1 MKRLNAICVALCV
14 LATLPAA
21 AQTESVSY
29 PNRPVTWV
37 VPFSA
42 GSVYDNTA
50 RIIGNVLGEKL
61 GQPVVI
67 QNKPGASGIIGTQ
80 LVQQAKPDGYTML
93 YSGVSPLA
101 IYPWLYKN
109 LPYEPQ
115 KSFVPVNGV
124 FDTTPILVVNAAK
137 PYKTI
142 GEFVDYLKKHP
153 GEVNYGATRGG
164 LVHLTGEMLQV
175 ASNTSMQMVPYTE
188 SAKLYAD
195 LVSGTID
202 GMFDFT
208 ATIRPYVEAGKVIPL
223 AVASPQRLTAFPNV
237 PTFRESGIDV
247 NMTAWAIVVM
257 PTGTPGDIVRKM
269 SAALAEALRDPAVTK
284 YMEQNNFGNLG
295 HLGPEQLQK
304 VIAEETAKYKVLVEK
319 SGVSL
324 EQ

>member
-1 MKRLNAICVALCV
+1 MKRLGPLCVALSLLTV
-14 LATLPAA
+14 LPAV
-21 AQTESVSY
+21 AQTEPAVY

-37 VPFSA
+37 VPFSP

-50 RIIGNVLGEKL
+50 RIIGNVAGDKL
-61 GQPVVI
+61 GQPIVI

-101 IYPWLYKN
+101 IYPWLYKK

-124 FDTTPILVVNAAK
+124 FDTTPILVVNAGR

-142 GEFVDYLKKHP
+142 AEFVDYLKKNP
-153 GEVNYGATRGG
+153 GKVNYGATRGG

-175 ASNTSMQMVPYTE
+175 ASGTSMQMVPYTE

-195 LVSGTID
+195 LISGTVD

-208 ATIRPYVEAGKVIPL
+208 ATIRPYVEAGKVVPL
-223 AVASPQRLTAFPNV
+223 AVASAERLAAFPNV
-237 PTFRESGIDV
+237 PTFKESGIDV

-257 PTGTPGDIVRKM
+257 PAGTPAEIVNKM
-269 SAALAEALRDPAVTK
+269 SAAFAEAMRDPSVTK

-295 HLGPEQLQK
+295 QLGPEKLRELI
-304 VIAEETAKYKVLVEK
+304 VHETAKYKGLVER

-324 EQ
+324 E

>member
-1 MKRLNAICVALCV
+1 MKRLGPLCVALSLLTV
-14 LATLPAA
+14 LPAV
-21 AQTESVSY
+21 AQTEPAVY

-37 VPFSA
+37 VPFSP

-50 RIIGNVLGEKL
+50 RIIGNVAGDKL
-61 GQPVVI
+61 GQPIVI

-80 LVQQAKPDGYTML
+80 FVQRAKPDGYTML

-101 IYPWLYKN
+101 IYPWLYKK

-124 FDTTPILVVNAAK
+124 FDTTPILVVNAGK

-142 GEFVDYLKKHP
+142 AEFVDYLKKNP
-153 GEVNYGATRGG
+153 GKVNYGATRGG

-175 ASNTSMQMVPYTE
+175 ASGTSMQMVPYTE

-195 LVSGTID
+195 LISGTVD

-223 AVASPQRLTAFPNV
+223 AVASAERLAAFPNV
-237 PTFRESGIDV
+237 PTFKESGIDV

-257 PTGTPGDIVRKM
+257 PAGTPTEIVNKM
-269 SAALAEALRDPAVTK
+269 SAAFAEAMRDPSVTR

-295 HLGPEQLQK
+295 HLGPEKLRELI
-304 VIAEETAKYKVLVEK
+304 VHETAKYKGLVER

-324 EQ
+324 D

>member
-1 MKRLNAICVALCV
+1 M
-14 LATLPAA
+14 
-21 AQTESVSY
+21 
-29 PNRPVTWV
+29 
-37 VPFSA
+37 
-42 GSVYDNTA
+42 
-50 RIIGNVLGEKL
+50 IGNVLGDKL
-61 GQPVVI
+61 GQPVII

-101 IYPWLYKN
+101 IYPWLYKK
-109 LPYEPQ
+109 LPYEPL

-124 FDTTPILVVNAAK
+124 FDTTPILVVNSGK

-142 GEFVDYLKKHP
+142 REFVDYLKKNP
-153 GEVNYGATRGG
+153 GQVNYGATRGG

-175 ASNTSMQMVPYTE
+175 ASGTSMQMVPYTE

-195 LVSGTID
+195 LISGTID

-223 AVASPQRLTAFPNV
+223 AVASAQRLAAFPNV
-237 PTFRESGIDV
+237 PTFKESGIDV
-247 NMTAWAIVVM
+247 DMTAWAVVVM
-257 PTGTPGDIVRKM
+257 PAGTPTEIVNKM
-269 SAALAEALRDPAVTK
+269 SVAFAEAMRDPSVTK

-295 HLGPEQLQK
+295 SVGPDKLRDLI
-304 VIAEETAKYKVLVEK
+304 VHETAKYKGLVER

-324 EQ
+324 E

>member
-1 MKRLNAICVALCV
+1 MKRLSALCAATYL
-14 LATLPAA
+14 LAIAPVS
-21 AQTESVSY
+21 AQTEQASY

-37 VPFSA
+37 VPFSS

-50 RIIGNVLGEKL
+50 RMIGNVLGDKL
-61 GQPVVI
+61 GQPVII

-101 IYPWLYKN
+101 IYPWLYKK
-109 LPYEPQ
+109 LPYEPL

-124 FDTTPILVVNAAK
+124 FDTTPILVVNSGK

-142 GEFVDYLKKHP
+142 REFVDYLKKNP
-153 GEVNYGATRGG
+153 GQVNYGATRGG

-175 ASNTSMQMVPYTE
+175 ASGTSMQMVPYTE

-195 LVSGTID
+195 LISGTID

-223 AVASPQRLTAFPNV
+223 AVASAQRLAAFPNV
-237 PTFRESGIDV
+237 PTFKESGIDV
-247 NMTAWAIVVM
+247 DMTAWAVVVM
-257 PTGTPGDIVRKM
+257 PAGTPTEIVNKM
-269 SAALAEALRDPAVTK
+269 SVAFAEAMRDPSVTK

-295 HLGPEQLQK
+295 SVGPDKLRDLI
-304 VIAEETAKYKVLVEK
+304 VHETAKYKGLVER

-324 EQ
+324 E

>member
-1 MKRLNAICVALCV
+1 MKRPSALCAALYL
-14 LATLPAA
+14 LATVPVS
-21 AQTESVSY
+21 AQTEQAAY
-29 PNRPVTWV
+29 PNRPITWV
-37 VPFSA
+37 VPFSS

-50 RIIGNVLGEKL
+50 RMIGNALGDKL

-80 LVQQAKPDGYTML
+80 LVQQAKADGYTML

-101 IYPWLYKN
+101 IYPWLYKK
-109 LPYEPQ
+109 LPYEPL

-124 FDTTPILVVNAAK
+124 FDTTPILVVNSGK

-142 GEFVDYLKKHP
+142 GEFVDYLKKNP
-153 GEVNYGATRGG
+153 GKVNYGATRGG

-175 ASNTSMQMVPYTE
+175 ASGTSMQMVPYTE

-195 LVSGTID
+195 LISGTVD

-208 ATIRPYVEAGKVIPL
+208 ATIRPYIEAGKVIPL
-223 AVASPQRLTAFPNV
+223 AVASAQRLAALPDV

-247 NMTAWAIVVM
+247 NMTAWAVVVM
-257 PTGTPGDIVRKM
+257 PAGTPSEIVNKM
-269 SAALAEALRDPAVTK
+269 SAAFAEAMRDPSVTK

-295 HLGPEQLQK
+295 NIGPDKLRELI
-304 VIAEETAKYKVLVEK
+304 VLETAKYKGLVER

-324 EQ
+324 D

>member
-1 MKRLNAICVALCV
+1 MRGLIALGAALCL
-14 LATLPAA
+14 LAPLSAA
-21 AQTESVSY
+21 AQTEQAPY
-29 PNRPVTWV
+29 PNRPITWV
-37 VPFSA
+37 VPFSP

-50 RIIGNVLGEKL
+50 RMIGNALGEKL
-61 GQPVVI
+61 GQPVII

-101 IYPWLYKN
+101 IYTWLYKK
-109 LPYEPQ
+109 LPYDPL

-142 GEFVDYLKKHP
+142 VEFVDYLKKNP
-153 GEVNYGATRGG
+153 GKVNYGATLGG

-175 ASNTSMQMVPYTE
+175 ATGTSMQVVPYTE

-195 LVSGTID
+195 LISGTVD

-208 ATIRPYVEAGKVIPL
+208 ATIRPYIEAGKVVPL
-223 AVASPQRLTAFPNV
+223 AVASQKRLTALPNV
-237 PTFRESGIDV
+237 PTFNESGIDV
-247 NMTAWAIVVM
+247 NMTAWAVVVM
-257 PTGTPGDIVRKM
+257 PAGTPSEIVNRM
-269 SAALAEALRDPAVTK
+269 SAAFAEAMRDPVVVK

-295 HLGPEQLQK
+295 DLGPDKLRDLI
-304 VIAEETAKYKVLVEK
+304 VSETAKFKVLVER
-319 SGVSL
+319 SGVKVD
-324 EQ
+324 